1 MKYDLYIKVKPSSVY
16 CSPLL
21 KRSPGHPKDINFS
34 CYYIFYTYSNQNN
47 LLAGVAINLLKNI
60 HLFLTL
66 LKEEEKTFCLKFK
79 TVRKK

>member
-47 LLAGVAINLLKNI
+47 LLAEVAINLLKLKYTFIFNFI
-60 HLFLTL
+60 KRRRRFFLP
-66 LKEEEKTFCLKFK
+66 
-79 TVRKK
+79 